1 MAKEKSLVAFN
12 DHPPAVE
19 PTPTPARGT
28 RVLYRRTNFL
38 VLAPA
43 SQQQPS
49 NPPLAQDDVD
59 EDPAAHHAF
68 PGESARSVAVL
79 DVPTRP
85 AALLRASTWPVPA
98 WLETIVVFA
107 GLAASFAAH
116 AINLFNYPH
125 YEQDEGTY
133 MMYTWAVTHGSI
145 TNYPYGYGHP
155 PLAWIQL
162 AAWVKLTGGFATFG
176 AAINSG
182 RVLVLLFV
190 VGSAFFVYQ
199 IARQLGASL
208 SLSLLALALFSF
220 SPISITFQREV
231 LLDNFATFWF
241 LLSLY
246 LVVASKSRLFYIA
259 SAALCFGFS
268 LLSKEVMI
276 VFLPAM
282 IYAVWLHTTRFQ
294 RRFALS
300 AFIYIV
306 LAVGSTFV
314 LMAALKGEL
323 LPYSWHL
330 PWDHHPHLSMLDT
343 FVAQTQR
350 GQSQGSITLSWD
362 TWVAGDPLLM
372 FVSIAAPAFNLLTGW
387 WNRKLLLLSL
397 LALSFW
403 ALLLRG
409 GVDFAFYIIPLIPL
423 IALNAVFAFKTLA
436 EWIGRL
442 LHFEVLS
449 ILLIPVALVAVSNYD
464 LQHDTAPDNVFA
476 QRPAL
481 VETEALAWIRAQ
493 VPRRAM
499 LVINSNIYT
508 DLHEPEG
515 DGVGNGATYPHAEV
529 YWNAALDPALHDTLL
544 KGDWDRIDYIV
555 ADPGMVHDIETY
567 GGGMDLIK
575 AALAHAILR
584 VEFKGDDNELI
595 QIYQVIH
602 SKPLP
607 EV

>member
-1 MAKEKSLVAFN
+1 MDFN
-12 DHPPAVE
+12 DQPESLQHTKTGAQS
-19 PTPTPARGT
+19 TQ
-28 RVLYRRTNFL
+28 VLYRRTNFI
-38 VLAPA
+38 VLAP
-43 SQQQPS
+43 SHQSVPR
-49 NPPLAQDDVD
+49 LAREDVEMD
-59 EDPAAHHAF
+59 LDGHPALPWEPAAAIPDAHAR
-68 PGESARSVAVL
+68 PERDRSAVFLGASALSV
-79 DVPTRP
+79 
-85 AALLRASTWPVPA
+85 PV
-98 WLETIVVFA
+98 WLETILVFVA
-107 GLAASFAAH
+107 LGASFAAH
-116 AINLFNYPH
+116 AINLFYYPH

-133 MMYTWAVTHGSI
+133 MMYAWAVTHGSI

-162 AAWVKLTGGFATFG
+162 AAWVKLTGGFSTFG
-176 AAINSG
+176 NAINSG
-182 RVLVLLFV
+182 RVLVLLLV
-190 VGSAFFVYQ
+190 LGSALLVYQ
-199 IARQLGASL
+199 IARHLGASL
-208 SLSLLALALFSF
+208 SASLLALAIFSF

-246 LVVASKSRLFYIA
+246 LVVASKSRLFYIV
-259 SAALCFGFS
+259 SAALCFGLS
-268 LLSKEVMI
+268 LLSKEVML
-276 VFLPAM
+276 VFIPVM
-282 IYAVWLHTTRFQ
+282 IYIVWLHTTRFQ

-306 LAVGSTFV
+306 MAVGSTFV

-323 LPYSWHL
+323 FPYSWHL
-330 PWDHHPHLSMLDT
+330 PWDHHPHLDLIDT
-343 FVAQTQR
+343 FIVQSQR

-362 TWVAGDPLLM
+362 TWVTGDPLLM
-372 FVSIAAPAFNLLTGW
+372 CLSIAAPAFNLITGW
-387 WNRKLLLLSL
+387 WNRKRLFLSL

-409 GVDFAFYIIPLIPL
+409 GVDFAFYILPLIPL

-442 LHFEVLS
+442 LHFELVGLF
-449 ILLIPVALVAVSNYD
+449 LIFVALVAVSNYD
-464 LQHDTAPDNVFA
+464 LQHDIAPDNVFA

-481 VETEALAWIRAQ
+481 VETEALTWIRAQ

-499 LVINSNIYT
+499 IVINSNLYT

-515 DGVGNGATYPHAEV
+515 DGVGDGATYPHAEV

-544 KGDWDRIDYIV
+544 KGDWERIDYIV

-567 GGGMDLIK
+567 GGGMNLIK
-575 AALAHAILR
+575 TALAHAILR

-595 QIYQVIH
+595 QIYQVMH

-607 EV
+607 EI

>member
-1 MAKEKSLVAFN
+1 MAREESLMDFN
-12 DHPPAVE
+12 DQPESMQHTRTGAQ
-19 PTPTPARGT
+19 AT
-28 RVLYRRTNFL
+28 RVLYRRTNFF
-38 VLAPA
+38 VLAP
-43 SQQQPS
+43 SYQNVPR
-49 NPPLAQDDVD
+49 LARKDVD
-59 EDPAAHHAF
+59 LDGHPAIPWEPAAAIPDAHAR
-68 PGESARSVAVL
+68 PERDRSAVFLGASAL
-79 DVPTRP
+79 TVP
-85 AALLRASTWPVPA
+85 V
-98 WLETIVVFA
+98 WLETILVFVA
-107 GLAASFAAH
+107 LGASFVAH
-116 AINLFNYPH
+116 AINMFYYPH

-133 MMYTWAVTHGSI
+133 MMYAWAVTHGSI

-155 PLAWIQL
+155 PLAWIQI
-162 AAWVKLTGGFATFG
+162 AAWVKLTGGFSTFG
-176 AAINSG
+176 NAINSG
-182 RVLVLLFV
+182 RVLVLLLA
-190 VGSAFFVYQ
+190 VGSALLVYR

-208 SLSLLALALFSF
+208 SASLLALAIFSF

-246 LVVASKSRLFYIA
+246 LVVASKSRLFYIV
-259 SAALCFGFS
+259 SAALCFGLS

-276 VFLPAM
+276 VFIPVM
-282 IYAVWLHTTRFQ
+282 IYVVWLHTTRFQ

-306 LAVGSTFV
+306 IAVGSTFI

-323 LPYSWHL
+323 FPYNWHL
-330 PWDHHPHLSMLDT
+330 PWDHHQHLSLINT
-343 FVAQTQR
+343 YITQTQR
-350 GQSQGSITLSWD
+350 DQSQGSILTSWD
-362 TWVAGDPLLM
+362 AWVTGDPLFMCL
-372 FVSIAAPAFNLLTGW
+372 SIAAPAFNLITGW
-387 WNRKLLLLSL
+387 WNRKRLFLSL

-423 IALNAVFAFKTLA
+423 VALNAVFAFTTLA
-436 EWIGRL
+436 AWIGRL
-442 LHFEVLS
+442 VHFELVGLVL
-449 ILLIPVALVAVSNYD
+449 ILVALVALIPYD
-464 LQHDTAPDNVFA
+464 IQHSLEPYNLFT

-481 VETEALAWIRAQ
+481 VETEALTWIRTQ

-499 LVINSNIYT
+499 IVINSNLYT

-515 DGVGNGATYPHAEV
+515 AGVGNGATYPHAEV
-529 YWNAALDPALHDTLL
+529 YWNTALDPALHDTLL
-544 KGDWDRIDYIV
+544 SGKWDRIDYIV
-555 ADPGMVHDIETY
+555 ADSEMLHDIETY